1 MHSDTPDLINPSLPA
16 QSPRTRARARSASF
30 IAILFLAALA
40 ASGCVI
46 HDRGHHRSAH
56 RSGSVVIQPRVAV
69 TTPAPITFTFS
80 KHHRHAAH
88 NYYHDHPRRHGKKH
102 KWKKRWRHKRK
113 SHLHRDIQIQAIP
126 YDLVRQF
133 PPAPRGTQY
142 IYDDDQ
148 VLLVDMKT
156 RVVLDFINI
165 SVSVGAPIAVAPA
178 PVVFTFSDHHRHS
191 VQNYYHRHPYHHG
204 KKHKHKK
211 KWRYKRKSRLHRG
224 AQMQMI
230 PFELVSQLPPAPYGT
245 RYIYDFDQV
254 LLVDVNT
261 REVLDFINISLSA
274 GAPMAVA
281 PAPVVFTFTDHH
293 SHSVRNYYH
302 EHPRHHGKK
311 HKWKKKKKRKHKKR
325 GRGRDR
331 HPHGWVKHDVLP
343 QEIQIEAVPVDL
355 VRELPH
361 PPHGTQYTYHEDQVL
376 LIDLSTRIVLDFIN
390 ISISA
395 GY

>member
-80 KHHRHAAH
+80 NHHRHAAH
-88 NYYHDHPRRHGKKH
+88 NYYHDHHRHHGKKH

-113 SHLHRDIQIQAIP
+113 SHLHRDIQIQAVP

-133 PPAPRGTQY
+133 PPAPHGTQY
-142 IYDDDQ
+142 IYDSDQ
-148 VLLVDMKT
+148 VLLVDMNT
-156 RVVLDFINI
+156 RV
-165 SVSVGAPIAVAPA
+165 
-178 PVVFTFSDHHRHS
+178 
-191 VQNYYHRHPYHHG
+191 
-204 KKHKHKK
+204 
-211 KWRYKRKSRLHRG
+211 
-224 AQMQMI
+224 
-230 PFELVSQLPPAPYGT
+230 
-245 RYIYDFDQV
+245 
-254 LLVDVNT
+254 
-261 REVLDFINISLSA
+261 VLDFINISLSA

-293 SHSVRNYYH
+293 RHSVRNYYH